1 MPAKDLKWSDA
12 RRILAVELYE
22 DGMEVRDIMPV
33 VKAAESTIYQWIQ
46 RAEIEG
52 KDSLVRTYKPRE
64 PKLGHAQRDQLAT
77 MLDQGAQAH
86 GGERPVLRGR
96 LAHPEQEPRP
106 PDLRRRHPRARRHPG
121 PRPLRLVPGRGDHLE
136 RPRPHRRQLQAQPRH
151 RAVGPRRH
159 DATALVALPRVVRE
173 VRRRRLGQRE
183 RRERHRVGDADLRLL
198 RADPVEVFTRWW
210 RSLSWLALTP
220 LRPK

>member
-22 DGMEVRDIMPV
+22 DGMDVRDIMPV

-64 PKLGHAQRDQLAT
+64 PKLGHAQRDQLAQ

-86 GGERPVLRGR
+86 GFEDARWTSTRVRDLIVSEFGVTYHISTVCALLGD
-96 LAHPEQEPRP
+96 LGFSWQKPETRE
-106 PDLRRRHPRARRHPG
+106 LRRDEEAIETWVKETWPEVEKKSSRA
-121 PRPLRLVPGRGDHLE
+121 
-136 RPRPHRRQLQAQPRH
+136 
-151 RAVGPRRH
+151 
-159 DATALVALPRVVRE
+159 
-173 VRRRRLGQRE
+173 
-183 RRERHRVGDADLRLL
+183 
-198 RADPVEVFTRWW
+198 
-210 RSLSWLALTP
+210 
-220 LRPK
+220 